1 MDKEIVGQKKAE
13 NKFLFISSYLKSEWS
28 ISVATEFINKVEEK
42 THLLKSFPKVE
53 ADQKVC
59 FLDTFA
65 LRTLENRQD
74 KQVLEFDL
82 VEIE

>member
-1 MDKEIVGQKKAE
+1 MIAIGTEIRAFV
-13 NKFLFISSYLKSEWS
+13 
-28 ISVATEFINKVEEK
+28 
-42 THLLKSFPKVE
+42 PKLNEE

-74 KQVLEFDL
+74 KQVLEFDF